1 MGALS
6 KENNFKLVASSE
18 NFDEQPSVLVNGKA
32 YKEDKELNDFL
43 DDNGINLDNDTFGFE
58 VYNNIS
64 LNKIDINESRLQ
76 VEINNYIQ
84 FVDLEKIVPGS
95 LRSFLVLVG
104 ENENQRELML
114 ADFDVTNDRA
124 LVAEVNL
131 NVVEKSKHPLKPGEY
146 ITFIKVEWKVKGK
159 TDINDV
165 LVPLGYD
172 VKKIFEIGLKE
183 SELYFYAAKRQIKSK
198 VLYTFDDHYKSLK
211 ITSEEMLDFNPSKLF
226 GDLKNKTANPGKIYK
241 GFQKYIYP
249 IIYSIIKIMPV
260 KKNRIFFAS
269 DSRAEMG
276 GNFEFLNYE
285 LIKQGFNDIH
295 FIFNENQFVKKSMR
309 MFLKFAWLTATS
321 EYIFIEESHPMLEH
335 VSIKNKVNIIQTWH
349 AAGAFKTFG
358 YTSMRLMAQD
368 TSKMNFH
375 RYYTNAVVSSESM
388 VPIYSEAFDVDSDL
402 IKPLGLARSD
412 LFWNDSLKSER
423 IDNLKTE
430 YEFLNTGKKVIL
442 FAPTFR
448 GAGRKQAHYPFE
460 YLDLKAIYEAL
471 KDEYIFLIKVHFNTL
486 NKINIPVIY
495 SDFFFD
501 VSDYRDINDVMLL
514 SDIMITDYSSVT
526 FEFSLL
532 NKPMLFFT
540 PDLQDYVGTRGF
552 YFHYDELV
560 PGKIVDNSQELIQAI
575 EAKDFEE
582 EKIPRFKDYFFTYQD
597 GNASKRIID
606 YFINKVDEHGNRIE
620 DVHNAKR

>member
-1 MGALS
+1 
-6 KENNFKLVASSE
+6 
-18 NFDEQPSVLVNGKA
+18 
-32 YKEDKELNDFL
+32 
-43 DDNGINLDNDTFGFE
+43 
-58 VYNNIS
+58 
-64 LNKIDINESRLQ
+64 
-76 VEINNYIQ
+76 
-84 FVDLEKIVPGS
+84 
-95 LRSFLVLVG
+95 
-104 ENENQRELML
+104 
-114 ADFDVTNDRA
+114 
-124 LVAEVNL
+124 
-131 NVVEKSKHPLKPGEY
+131 
-146 ITFIKVEWKVKGK
+146 
-159 TDINDV
+159 
-165 LVPLGYD
+165 
-172 VKKIFEIGLKE
+172 
-183 SELYFYAAKRQIKSK
+183 
-198 VLYTFDDHYKSLK
+198 
-211 ITSEEMLDFNPSKLF
+211 MLDFNPSKLF

-249 IIYSIIKIMPV
+249 IIYSIMKIMPV
-260 KKNRIFFAS
+260 RKNRIFFAS

-285 LIKQGFNDIH
+285 LIKQGFDDIH
-295 FIFNENQFVKKSMR
+295 YIFNENQFVKKSIR
-309 MFLKFAWLTATS
+309 TFLKFAWLTATS

-335 VSIKNKVNIIQTWH
+335 VSIKSKVNVIQTWH

-388 VPIYSEAFDVDSDL
+388 VPIYSEAFGIDSGL

-501 VSDYRDINDVMLL
+501 VSDYRDINDLMLL

-560 PGKIVDNSQELIQAI
+560 PGKIVDNSQKLIQAI
-575 EAKDFEE
+575 ETKDFEE
-582 EKIPRFKDYFFTYQD
+582 EKIPKFKEYFFTYQD

-606 YFINKVDEHGNRIE
+606 YFVNKVDENGNRIE